1 MEILLSVLLLFLVVP
16 RFYTFQD
23 ANKST
28 QPSTIPQIATESP
41 QLITP
46 QQALDNINSIPDVQ
60 NYLKRVPSGI
70 VEIDNEDEKT
80 YTVHVYEIKDNHTA
94 TFNWYE
100 VGKQSGKIKT
110 L

>member
-1 MEILLSVLLLFLVVP
+1 MICK
-16 RFYTFQD
+16 
-23 ANKST
+23 N
-28 QPSTIPQIATESP
+28 
-41 QLITP
+41 
-46 QQALDNINSIPDVQ
+46 
-60 NYLKRVPSGI
+60 LKRVPSGI